1 MRQVA
6 GYTKKN
12 ENKRTTFLLWS
23 LYNVGL
29 CVSGAGS
36 GIIDAVTEVST
47 HRYGRKGGS
56 SNCPEELR

>member
-36 GIIDAVTEVST
+36 GIIDAVTEVRCSII
-47 HRYGRKGGS
+47 YLQG
-56 SNCPEELR
+56 